1 MKKNNGYNRG
11 DIMNIK
17 EAKELAS
24 MGLLEHIIE
33 KNVNGKYYEIYTD
46 KYDGKEEYKNRIS
59 KSKYYRLLSEFKT
72 SVSITA
78 KKITINKLSN
88 LIRHKAEYKISY
100 SDSKFV
106 AKELIRL
113 NYCKTK

>member
-33 KNVNGKYYEIYTD
+33 KNV
-46 KYDGKEEYKNRIS
+46 
-59 KSKYYRLLSEFKT
+59 
-72 SVSITA
+72 
-78 KKITINKLSN
+78 
-88 LIRHKAEYKISY
+88 
-100 SDSKFV
+100 
-106 AKELIRL
+106 
-113 NYCKTK
+113 